1 MDLPDDFDYS
11 TSADSFADI
20 LLRTQN
26 ALDAVHDRLDEAQ
39 RNADI
44 AALRRLDSTTWP
56 HRE

>member
-1 MDLPDDFDYS
+1 MELPNDFDYS

-26 ALDAVHDRLDEAQ
+26 ALDATHDRLGEAQ

-44 AALRRLDSTTWP
+44 AALRRLDATTWP
-56 HRE
+56 HRD